1 MNQYQQNQFSNF
13 SNMQQYQQVEYK
25 TCQRARGS
33 STENEIYCGR
43 SLPISQFTKGRS
55 QCKECNSKVTKSYN
69 FKNLSN
75 FTEQITTM
83 SQQLSQYQMAYQTL
97 YQQYQQLEKTKNTS
111 ESSNDLDKICEN
123 LKRENTEFIE
133 KMKVLQE
140 KVDKT
145 EKEKYS
151 NYSNY
156 SKQYSEL
163 LNSHETLKQDKLQL
177 EAQLSQLSQLS
188 QFEDMKHAE
197 EIGRLNQELSTC
209 YETISSLKDDKTELM
224 DQIRILK
231 RKHDSK

>member
-1 MNQYQQNQFSNF
+1 MNQYQQSQFSNF

-69 FKNLSN
+69 LKNLSN

-111 ESSNDLDKICEN
+111 ESSNELDKMCED

-133 KMKVLQE
+133 RMNVLQE

-145 EKEKYS
+145 EKY
-151 NYSNY
+151 N
-156 SKQYSEL
+156 KQYSEL

-177 EAQLSQLSQLS
+177 ESQLSQLSQLS